1 MNKPISNSQKTWN
14 LLKSDFFLT
23 NSCELLPQNIPPHLL
38 TKNSPI
44 DKIKY
49 STSTITPE
57 ELLCAYYIKKY
68 DKKSATQ
75 LLPKPYTILADKAA
89 KYHYLQT
96 EVMPHC
102 VDILP
107 ESGPI
112 VTVANGGTICPQKQA
127 TI

>member
-1 MNKPISNSQKTWN
+1 MNKPISNSQTPWN
-14 LLKSDFFLT
+14 LLKNENISQPICDI
-23 NSCELLPQNIPPHLL
+23 SPQNIPPHLL
-38 TKNSPI
+38 TKSPPI
-44 DKIKY
+44 GKIKH
-49 STSTITPE
+49 STLTITLE